1 MLRNFGE
8 RGLLAQFP
16 AILVALAK
24 AGGVGHPAPLEERA
38 RYRDEQRAAILRA
51 LGRYNPGAM
60 VVFNLDFG
68 HTDPQWVLP
77 YGGTVTVNGPARQIT
92 AHY

>member
-1 MLRNFGE
+1 MLRDAGE

-16 AILVALAK
+16 AVLVGTAK
-24 AGGVGHPAPLEERA
+24 ASSLDCRTTPNERE
-38 RYRDEQRAAILRA
+38 RYRADQCVAVLRA
-51 LGRYNPGAM
+51 LDRYNSSAM
-60 VVFNLDFG
+60 VVNVDLG

-77 YGGTVTVNGPARQIT
+77 YGGTITVDGPKHQIT